1 MLLISSEVLLKT
13 LIHALTYLYYDLR
26 CYMHQVELEVE
37 IKPPEKSLRIKS
49 EMPSLFTITW
59 KFMPKVLYHH
69 SSIIIIIKV

>member
-1 MLLISSEVLLKT
+1 
-13 LIHALTYLYYDLR
+13 
-26 CYMHQVELEVE
+26 MHQVELEVE